1 MKNRVI
7 KEQQTEWKRH
17 RWQRIKTKLL
27 KRGLD
32 AQYELV
38 VKLPDRAHSWDVTLS
53 LEETINE
60 FMVSVDF
67 LFFICIFI
75 IFILHYHF
83 YFVFFSPVE
92 RAGRRKYTELG
103 LGSLFKVAPPWLRL
117 LSQKIYPFSKI
128 QGLPGPPCNPTL
140 HVVALTVI
148 LVVF

>member
-67 LFFICIFI
+67 LFFICIFLLYLFSII
-75 IFILHYHF
+75 IFIL
-83 YFVFFSPVE
+83 FF
-92 RAGRRKYTELG
+92 
-103 LGSLFKVAPPWLRL
+103 FL
-117 LSQKIYPFSKI
+117 LSKEPDVENI
-128 QGLPGPPCNPTL
+128 QN
-140 HVVALTVI
+140 
-148 LVVF
+148 

>member
-83 YFVFFSPVE
+83 YFVFF
-92 RAGRRKYTELG
+92 
-103 LGSLFKVAPPWLRL
+103 L
-117 LSQKIYPFSKI
+117 LSKEPDVENI
-128 QGLPGPPCNPTL
+128 QN
-140 HVVALTVI
+140 
-148 LVVF
+148 